1 MKIIQSNNYDVC
13 IGEKSLGHFNFS
25 DYSTS
30 AILVDENTKK
40 HCLPLLLAEVSS
52 LSNSLIIEI
61 KSGEENKNI
70 STCSL
75 IWEELSKHNFDRNS
89 LLINLG
95 GGVIGD
101 MGGFSA
107 STYKRGIDFIQIPT
121 TLLAMAD
128 ASVGGKLGID
138 FGVLKNQVGLFK
150 NPKSVLIYPKFLKT
164 LAENQLN
171 SGLAEIVKHALIADV
186 NLWNELKETS
196 FSDLN
201 WQEII
206 EKSVQL
212 KNKIILN
219 DPFEKNA
226 RKQLNFGHTFGHA
239 IESYYL
245 EKGTPILHGESV
257 FLGIILE
264 LELSNIS
271 RKENSEIKN
280 FILSNFALPHCPSKS
295 GIAKHLTNDK
305 KNQSKKINFSLLSGI
320 GNCSIDNLFSIDE
333 L

>member
-1 MKIIQSNNYDVC
+1 MKIIQSDNYDVC
-13 IGEKSLGHFNFS
+13 IGEKSLAHFNFS
-25 DYSTS
+25 DYSTL
-30 AILVDENTKK
+30 AILVDENTKE
-40 HCLPLLLAEVSS
+40 HCLPLLLAQLPS

-61 KSGEENKNI
+61 ETGEENKNI
-70 STCSL
+70 SSCSL
-75 IWEELSKHNFDRNS
+75 IWEKLSKHNFDRNS

-101 MGGFSA
+101 MGGFAA

-138 FGVLKNQVGLFK
+138 FSGLKNQVGLFK

-186 NLWNELKETS
+186 NLWNKLKETHFPDVDWEDIVIRS
-196 FSDLN
+196 
-201 WQEII
+201 I
-206 EKSVQL
+206 QL
-212 KNKIILN
+212 KNKIILE
-219 DPFEKNA
+219 DPFEKGE
-226 RKQLNFGHTFGHA
+226 RKKLNFGHTFGHA

-245 EKGTPILHGESV
+245 EKGTPILHGEAV

-264 LELSNIS
+264 LELSNIT
-271 RKENSEIKN
+271 RQEKSEIKN

-295 GIAKHLTNDK
+295 EIAKYLTNDK
-305 KNQSKKINFSLLSGI
+305 KNQSKKINFSLLSQI